1 MLQVRDRQVQ
11 ELQEAKHREIALK
24 DQEIAFKIAAKDQE
38 IAVKDREIAEKNQ
51 QLLRDMDR
59 GRQKFIA
66 HVMHSPHYVM

>member
-11 ELQEAKHREIALK
+11 ELQEAKDREIAL
-24 DQEIAFKIAAKDQE
+24 KDQE